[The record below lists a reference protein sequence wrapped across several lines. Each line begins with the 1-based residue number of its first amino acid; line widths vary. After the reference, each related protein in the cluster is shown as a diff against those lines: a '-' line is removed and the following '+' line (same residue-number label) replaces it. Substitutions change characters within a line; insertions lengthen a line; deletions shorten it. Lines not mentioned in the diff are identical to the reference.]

1 MDQNRVEHDL
11 LGEIRL
17 SSNDLFGIHT
27 ARASE
32 NFRLGGE
39 SLRQF
44 PALLTALAQVKSAAA
59 WANVKLGVLPEEIG
73 NAIMAAAAEIAAG
86 DLHEHFPLDV
96 VQGGGGTST
105 NMNMNEVLATR
116 ATELLATAPEPTP
129 NSHTPHAD
137 PDGRQPPAA
146 PPEHPWTDA
155 RDHPTEVNP
164 SSQNTRTGPRA
175 LRTQMDPHG
184 RTPGTGLEV
193 RTTETDPGGHTTRM
207 DPGDRSAWTDPGGH
221 TSGADPGGDTTEADP
236 GRRNTLEGPKDHSAH
251 EGPRGHGAHEGP
263 RGHQARADPYG
274 QATGGEPRG
283 HAMRVDPH
291 DHVNRSQS
299 TNDVMPTALNLAVLT
314 TAQATVRSLRVVAE
328 SLRRQAARYRSLDRL
343 GRTCLQDAV
352 PVPAGLVHDGQAS
365 AVLSAA
371 RLLESAAGELR
382 GVPLGAT
389 AIGTGLGAPPGF
401 AELALERLAEET
413 GLALE
418 PAANLSE
425 GIASLES
432 LASVADA
439 MARGGR
445 VLARVASDLRLL
457 SSGPVGGMAEV
468 RLPPMQAGSSIMP
481 GKVNPVIPE
490 LVMQVSFQLEGGA
503 HTVHLACAAGEL
515 EVTPWAPV
523 VTAELL
529 RGLRRLERVALLFA
543 TRCLDGMAWNEDAVR
558 DNLRGSLREAVE
570 SAVEHGHAYAV
581 THFPLEPSPI
591 TDLNHAAGTP

>member
-73 NAIMAAAAEIAAG
+73 NAIMAAAAEVAAG

-116 ATELLATAPEPTP
+116 ATELLATAPATTP
-129 NSHTPHAD
+129 D
-137 PDGRQPPAA
+137 
-146 PPEHPWTDA
+146 
-155 RDHPTEVNP
+155 V
-164 SSQNTRTGPRA
+164 
-175 LRTQMDPHG
+175 
-184 RTPGTGLEV
+184 
-193 RTTETDPGGHTTRM
+193 
-207 DPGDRSAWTDPGGH
+207 
-221 TSGADPGGDTTEADP
+221 
-236 GRRNTLEGPKDHSAH
+236 
-251 EGPRGHGAHEGP
+251 
-263 RGHQARADPYG
+263 
-274 QATGGEPRG
+274 
-283 HAMRVDPH
+283 RVDPH

-299 TNDVMPTALNLAVLT
+299 TNDVMPTALNIAVLT

-352 PVPAGLVHDGQAS
+352 PVSAGLVHDGQAS

-389 AIGTGLGAPPGF
+389 AIGTGLGAPPGY
-401 AELALERLAEET
+401 AAPALERLAEET

-418 PAANLSE
+418 PAANLSD
-425 GIASLES
+425 GIASLEA

-515 EVTPWAPV
+515 EVTPWGPV

-581 THFPLEPSPI
+581 THFPLEPSPV
-591 TDLNHAAGTP
+591 TDPNHPAGTP

>member
-39 SLRQF
+39 SLHQF
-44 PALLTALAQVKSAAA
+44 PALLIALAQVKSAAA
-59 WANVKLGVLPEEIG
+59 WANVKLGVLPEDVG
-73 NAIMAAAAEIAAG
+73 TAIMSAAAEVAAG
-86 DLHEHFPLDV
+86 RLHEHFPLDV

-105 NMNMNEVLATR
+105 NMNMNEVLAAR
-116 ATELLATAPEPTP
+116 ATGLLAETPPDPRNGPRPRPIP
-129 NSHTPHAD
+129 NSHNI
-137 PDGRQPPAA
+137 RSA
-146 PPEHPWTDA
+146 PP
-155 RDHPTEVNP
+155 
-164 SSQNTRTGPRA
+164 GP
-175 LRTQMDPHG
+175 
-184 RTPGTGLEV
+184 
-193 RTTETDPGGHTTRM
+193 
-207 DPGDRSAWTDPGGH
+207 
-221 TSGADPGGDTTEADP
+221 
-236 GRRNTLEGPKDHSAH
+236 NK
-251 EGPRGHGAHEGP
+251 
-263 RGHQARADPYG
+263 
-274 QATGGEPRG
+274 
-283 HAMRVDPH
+283 RVDPH

-299 TNDVMPTALNLAVLT
+299 TNDVMPTALNIAVLT
-314 TAQATVRSLRVVAE
+314 TAQATARSLRAVAE

-352 PVPAGLVHDGQAS
+352 PVPAGLVHDGQAG
-365 AVLSAA
+365 AVLAAA
-371 RLLESAAGELR
+371 RLLEAAAGELR

-389 AIGTGLGAPPGF
+389 AIGTGLGAPPGY
-401 AELALERLAEET
+401 AEMALERLAEET
-413 GLALE
+413 GLALH
-418 PAANLSE
+418 PAANLSD

-457 SSGPVGGMAEV
+457 SSGPVGGIGEV

-503 HTVHLACAAGEL
+503 HTIHLACAAGEL
-515 EVTPWAPV
+515 EVTPWGPV

-529 RGLRRLERVALLFA
+529 RGLRRLDRVATLFA

-581 THFPLEPSPI
+581 THFPLEPAR
-591 TDLNHAAGTP
+591 NHPQGTS

>member
-73 NAIMAAAAEIAAG
+73 NAIMGAAAEVAAG

-116 ATELLATAPEPTP
+116 ATELLATTPEPTP
-129 NSHTPHAD
+129 NGHTPRPDLDARKTRVAPPAWVDPRDHTVGAD
-137 PDGRQPPAA
+137 PDS
-146 PPEHPWTDA
+146 HSTL
-155 RDHPTEVNP
+155 
-164 SSQNTRTGPRA
+164 TGPLGLHA
-175 LRTQMDPHG
+175 QVDPHDRTPQADLDG
-184 RTPGTGLEV
+184 RTTGDPDGQGTHV
-193 RTTETDPGGHTTRM
+193 DPGG
-207 DPGDRSAWTDPGGH
+207 RSGHVDPGGE
-221 TSGADPGGDTTEADP
+221 TT
-236 GRRNTLEGPKDHSAH
+236 
-251 EGPRGHGAHEGP
+251 
-263 RGHQARADPYG
+263 
-274 QATGGEPRG
+274 RG
-283 HAMRVDPH
+283 HADGYEMRVDPH

-299 TNDVMPTALNLAVLT
+299 TNDVMPTALNIAVLT

-389 AIGTGLGAPPGF
+389 AIGTGLGAPPGY

-418 PAANLSE
+418 PAANLSD
-425 GIASLES
+425 GIASLEA

-457 SSGPVGGMAEV
+457 SSGPVGGIAEV

-515 EVTPWAPV
+515 EVTPWGPV

-529 RGLRRLERVALLFA
+529 RGLRRLERVAMLFA

-581 THFPLEPSPI
+581 THFPLEPLERLEP
-591 TDLNHAAGTP
+591 AQTPDPSHPASTP